1 MRSKR
6 GSAHLEI
13 ILSFVIF
20 VGFTFFLLS
29 YLQPSKNNN
38 LSNSIGF
45 GLENQFFEEIST
57 NLTKV
62 LVNSSEPACQPNE
75 VIGNAISQ
83 GVSGT
88 FYYVLVSDEFEGRT
102 DLLLPCLGSYKIGF
116 VEQKGVISNRSL
128 SEMAYKYANNYD
140 ELKNELGVPVTIDF
154 AIISNE
160 YVLERDVLDGV
171 EVIAKNYRRSVLHSD
186 GSVLTED
193 FLIKI
198 W

>member
-1 MRSKR
+1 MKKR

-29 YLQPSKNNN
+29 YLQPAKNNN

-62 LVNSSEPACQPNE
+62 LVNSSESACQPDE
-75 VIGNAISQ
+75 VVGSAISQ
-83 GVSGT
+83 VVSGT
-88 FYYVLVSDEFEGRT
+88 FYYVLISDEFVGRAG
-102 DLLLPCLGSYKIGF
+102 LLSPCSVDYKIGF
-116 VEQKGVISNRSL
+116 IESKEVISNRSL
-128 SEMAYKYANNYD
+128 SEMAYKYVNNYD

-154 AIISNE
+154 AVVSNE
-160 YVLERDVLDGV
+160 YVLQKDIPAGV
-171 EVIAKNYRRSVLHSD
+171 EVIAKNYRRTVLHSD